1 MRSTT
6 VLTLGAATA
15 LLGAGNVLADDIPT
29 CSLDKKCPESA
40 PCCSQYGQCGVGA
53 YCLGGC
59 DPRMSFSLDSC
70 VPAPVCQDKTYKMDK
85 ASMSKIVDISEY
97 LGDPSKADW
106 VSQGEPLSYND
117 NTLLTMPKNSVGTV
131 LASTTYMWYG
141 SVKARL
147 KTSRGRGVVTAF
159 ILMSDVK
166 DEIDYE
172 FVGSELTTAQTNYY
186 FQGIPT
192 YANSGNISV
201 TDTYSNWHEYE
212 IRWTPDQIQ
221 WLVDGQVGR
230 TKLKSETWNATANQ
244 WDFPQ
249 TPSRVQLSI
258 WPGGAASNAQGTI
271 DWAGG
276 AIQWDS
282 EDIKNYGYYFATFG
296 EITVQCYDA
305 KSPPGTNKGTSY
317 YYNSYRATNDTVVD
331 SDKPT
336 VLASFQGTGTDMDAG
351 KPSGTKGGSASA
363 TKAGGSKGTSA
374 PNSIPGAGAAPNQV
388 PGGGSGSVSGGSGSS
403 SSGSDG
409 GSSAGGDSGSGA
421 SSGSSACGMNGF
433 SQSCDDGSGSG
444 SGGSSTKNN
453 GVKTRDVQGASA
465 LAAVVGI
472 VGLMVL

>member
-1 MRSTT
+1 MRST
-6 VLTLGAATA
+6 VLALGAAA
-15 LLGAGNVLADDIPT
+15 LLGAGTVLADDIPT

-59 DPRMSFSLDSC
+59 DPRMSFSLESC

-85 ASMSKIVDISEY
+85 ASMSKIVDIGKY

-106 VSQGEPLSYND
+106 VSQGEPVNYND

-131 LASTTYMWYG
+131 LASTSYMWYG

-147 KTSRGRGVVTAF
+147 KTSRGAGVVTAF

-172 FVGSELTTAQTNYY
+172 FVGTELKTAQTNYY
-186 FQGIPT
+186 FQGIPS
-192 YANSGNISV
+192 YVNSGNITI
-201 TDTYSNWHEYE
+201 TDSWANWHEYE

-230 TKLKSETWNATANQ
+230 TKKKSETWNATANQ

-258 WPGGAASNAQGTI
+258 WPGGLASNAKGTI

-276 AIQWDS
+276 PISWDH
-282 EDIKNYGYYFATFG
+282 EDIKNYGYYFTTFG
-296 EITVQCYDA
+296 EITVKCWNAD
-305 KSPPGTNKGTSY
+305 SGPGTNKGKSY

-331 SDKPT
+331 SNKRT
-336 VLASFQGTGTDMDAG
+336 TLESFLGTGTDMDKG
-351 KPSGTKGGSASA
+351 KVTGTKSSA
-363 TKAGGSKGTSA
+363 TKSGGAAETTL
-374 PNSIPGAGAAPNQV
+374 PNSIPGAGSAPANV
-388 PGGGSGSVSGGSGSS
+388 PGGGSGTVSGGGGSGSG
-403 SSGSDG
+403 SSGSDDSESSDG
-409 GSSAGGDSGSGA
+409 GSGSVDNGDSSVCGA
-421 SSGSSACGMNGF
+421 SGF
-433 SQSCDDGSGSG
+433 SQSCE
-444 SGGSSTKNN
+444 GGNGQSPSNANN
-453 GVKTRDVQGASA
+453 GVRTTGSVQMGASA
-465 LAAVVGI
+465 LAAVVGF
-472 VGLMVL
+472 VGLMFL

>member
-1 MRSTT
+1 
-6 VLTLGAATA
+6 
-15 LLGAGNVLADDIPT
+15 
-29 CSLDKKCPESA
+29 
-40 PCCSQYGQCGVGA
+40 
-53 YCLGGC
+53 
-59 DPRMSFSLDSC
+59 MSFSLDSC

-106 VSQGEPLSYND
+106 VSQGEPVSYND

-147 KTSRGRGVVTAF
+147 KTSRGAGVVTAF

-172 FVGSELTTAQTNYY
+172 FVGTELTTAQTNYY
-186 FQGIPT
+186 FQGIPSYT
-192 YANSGNISV
+192 NSGNITV
-201 TDTYSNWHEYE
+201 TDTYANWHEYE

-258 WPGGAASNAQGTI
+258 WPGGAATNAKGTI

-276 AIQWDS
+276 PISWDS
-282 EDIKNYGYYFATFG
+282 EDINNYGYYFATFG
-296 EITVQCYDA
+296 EIDVQCWDA
-305 KSPPGTNKGTSY
+305 KSPPGTNNGKSY

-331 SDKPT
+331 SNKRTD
-336 VLASFQGTGTDMDAG
+336 LASFLGTGTDMDAG
-351 KPSGTKGGSASA
+351 KQTNTKGGSASA
-363 TKAGGSKGTSA
+363 TKSGGAKGTTV
-374 PNSIPGAGAAPNQV
+374 PQSIPGGGSAPAGQV
-388 PGGGSGSVSGGSGSS
+388 PGGGSGTVSGGSGSG

-409 GSSAGGDSGSGA
+409 SGSSGDSGSA
-421 SSGSSACGMNGF
+421 SGDSNACGMNGF
-433 SQSCDDGSGSG
+433 SQSCDDGGSG
-444 SGGSSTKNN
+444 SGPSSKNN
-453 GVKTRDVQGASA
+453 GAKTTAQGASA
-465 LAAVVGI
+465 LAAVVGF
-472 VGLMVL
+472 VGLMFL

>member
-1 MRSTT
+1 MRST
-6 VLTLGAATA
+6 VLALGAAA

-85 ASMSKIVDISEY
+85 ASMSRIVDIGSY

-106 VSQGEPLSYND
+106 VSQGEPVSYND
-117 NTLLTMPKNSVGTV
+117 QTLLTMPKNSVGTV

-147 KTSRGRGVVTAF
+147 KTSRGAGVVTAF

-172 FVGSELTTAQTNYY
+172 FVGTELTTAQTNYY
-186 FQGIPT
+186 FQGIPS
-192 YANSGNISV
+192 YVNSGNITV
-201 TDTYSNWHEYE
+201 TDTYANWHEYE

-230 TKLKSETWNATANQ
+230 TKKKSETWNATANQ

-258 WPGGAASNAQGTI
+258 WPGGAATNAKGTI

-276 AIQWDS
+276 PISWDH
-282 EDIKNYGYYFATFG
+282 EDIKNYGYYFASFG
-296 EITVQCYDA
+296 EISVKCWDA
-305 KSPPGTNKGTSY
+305 DAAPGTNKGKSY
-317 YYNSYRATNDTVVD
+317 YYNSYRATNDSVVD
-331 SDKPT
+331 SNKRT
-336 VLASFQGTGTDMDAG
+336 TLASFGGTGTDMDKG
-351 KPSGTKGGSASA
+351 KVTGTTQSSA
-363 TKAGGSKGTSA
+363 TKSGGAAAATTV
-374 PNSIPGAGAAPNQV
+374 PNSIPGAGSAPANQV
-388 PGGGSGSVSGGSGSS
+388 PGGGVA
-403 SSGSDG
+403 
-409 GSSAGGDSGSGA
+409 AG
-421 SSGSSACGMNGF
+421 
-433 SQSCDDGSGSG
+433 GSGSG
-444 SGGSSTKNN
+444 SGSGSSGSSDGSGSSGGSASAGGDSSACGASGFSQSCEEGGSGSGPSSSNN
-453 GVKTRDVQGASA
+453 GVRTGASA
-465 LAAVVGI
+465 LAAVVGF
-472 VGLMVL
+472 VGLMFL